1 MRGRNSFLQ
10 PPSCPLHHLNADA
23 DNRCS
28 PAGLLGVGL
37 SLCWMLQVVLYLFV
51 YPPVTP
57 FLNVLFIKLDD
68 VFPLFGVI
76 AFALF
81 CFWLLGE
88 SMLGDLL
95 HLVWLLSGAIAS
107 SLLPAG

>member
-1 MRGRNSFLQ
+1 
-10 PPSCPLHHLNADA
+10 
-23 DNRCS
+23 
-28 PAGLLGVGL
+28 
-37 SLCWMLQVVLYLFV
+37 MLQVVLYLFV

-57 FLNVLFIKLDD
+57 FLNVLFIKLDN

-88 SMLGDLL
+88 SMLAIRDLL
-95 HLVWLLSGAIAS
+95 RLVWLLVLVHGA
-107 SLLPAG
+107 LHW